1 MFTPSHVV
9 VLNATTDSDL
19 TLPVVSTSR
28 TPEGALYVQVQWGNG
43 TFEWLKPADFKAV
56 PETVEQFM
64 ARKSDPNWK
73 PAPLPKFRK
82 LPRLSEEKF
91 AKLLAEHGGSGIIPM
106 PVGGQKSWG
115 LAA

>member
-1 MFTPSHVV
+1 M
-9 VLNATTDSDL
+9 
-19 TLPVVSTSR
+19 
-28 TPEGALYVQVQWGNG
+28 PESI
-43 TFEWLKPADFKAV
+43 E
-56 PETVEQFM
+56 EFM

-106 PVGGQKSWG
+106 DTGAKSWG